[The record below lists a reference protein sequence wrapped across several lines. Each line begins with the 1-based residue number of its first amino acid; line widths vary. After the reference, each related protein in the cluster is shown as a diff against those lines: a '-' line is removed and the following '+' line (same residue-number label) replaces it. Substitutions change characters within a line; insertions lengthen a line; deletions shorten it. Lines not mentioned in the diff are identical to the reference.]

1 MDSILYTATRKCKGE
16 DLSSKRVARA
26 VRELGYGTVGN
37 ENDLTTTI
45 LDALVHGGLAD
56 NLETVWTT
64 GGPIRRCRWRTWA
77 EIRNSPPAD
86 ALRRKLRLEASSFR
100 GHP

>member
-1 MDSILYTATRKCKGE
+1 M
-16 DLSSKRVARA
+16 
-26 VRELGYGTVGN
+26 RELGYGTVAN

-45 LDALVHGGLAD
+45 LDALVHGGLAA

-77 EIRNSPPAD
+77 EIRNNLPAD
-86 ALRRKLRLEASSFR
+86 ALRRRMKLEASDFLA
-100 GHP
+100 HP